1 MPGKNSTTMLTKVIL
16 RIDHFLISKIQLWRS
31 DKLTKLLTLVSYSGT
46 AKIWFLIVG
55 ILYLLEKL
63 NLSFL
68 PYGLEFIFCMIPAL
82 FAWGIGA
89 ILKKKF
95 KRPRPF
101 QTLTDFPCLVSLPG
115 LNDSFPSNHVATSSA
130 FLTCLFLIGHP
141 LVFIVLLWCLFIGV
155 SRIYLGVHYFTDVLA
170 GFLLGVICGG
180 SFFYLIR

>member
-1 MPGKNSTTMLTKVIL
+1 MLTKTMINLDQKIIGKIL
-16 RIDHFLISKIQLWRS
+16 KWRS
-31 DKLTKLLTLVSYSGT
+31 DKLTNLLKLVSYSGT
-46 AKIWFLIVG
+46 AKVWLLIVG

-63 NLSFL
+63 NFSFL

-89 ILKKKF
+89 ILKIIF

-101 QTLTDFPCLVSLPG
+101 QTFKDFPCLVDIPG
-115 LNDSFPSNHVATSSA
+115 FNDSFPSNHVATSSA

-141 LVFIVLLWCLFIGV
+141 LVFIVLLWCLFIGF